1 MKKFLQ
7 EFKEFALRGNV
18 IDMAVGV
25 VIGAAFSAIVDSLV
39 SDIISPVIGL
49 FAGQDFSSL
58 VLTIF
63 GVDIKY
69 GSFIT
74 AIINFVLIALCLF
87 IIIKAVNAAQKLGK
101 HNEAETAPAPTEKEC
116 PYCMNKIPIA
126 ATRCGFCTSQ
136 LNE

>member
-1 MKKFLQ
+1 MKKFIQ

-39 SDIISPVIGL
+39 SDIISPFIGL

-58 VLTIF
+58 VFTVL

-74 AIINFVLIALCLF
+74 AIINFLLIALCLF
-87 IIIKAVNAAQKLGK
+87 IIIKAVNAAQKLGQHGK
-101 HNEAETAPAPTEKEC
+101 QEEPAAPTEKEC
-116 PYCMNKIPIA
+116 PYCMNKIPIK
-126 ATRCGFCTSQ
+126 ATRCGFCTSK
-136 LNE
+136 LD

>member
-1 MKKFLQ
+1 MKKFIQ

-39 SDIISPVIGL
+39 SDIISPIIGL

-87 IIIKAVNAAQKLGK
+87 IVIKAVNAAQKLGK
-101 HNEAETAPAPTEKEC
+101 HGKEETPAAPTEKEC
-116 PYCMNKIPIA
+116 PYCKNKIPIA

-136 LNE
+136 LDR